1 MVARSFAALPTPRSN
16 SLAKPKIEKTA
27 YVHSF
32 SNIIGDV
39 YIGPNVTIA
48 PGTSISADR
57 GSPFYIGE
65 GTNVQDG
72 VVIHGLEQGRVIGD
86 DQKHYSVWI
95 GKNVSIT
102 HMGLIHGPAYIGDDC
117 FIGFRSTL
125 FNARLGSGCIVMMHA
140 LIQDV
145 EIAPGKYVPSG
156 AVITDQQQADSLPDV
171 QKVDREF
178 ARNVV
183 GTNDTLRSVSLR
195 GKDDAGITPIRN
207 ERSGSYVV
215 SGTNGNK
222 GTSTMNSDRLNSET
236 VEQVRHLLTQGY
248 KIGTEHVDQRR
259 FRTGSWASCSPI
271 DTRSQ
276 REAIA
281 ALEACLTEHEGEYVR
296 LFGIDPKAK
305 RRVLE
310 TIIQRPDGQ
319 ATQSTTKTAKIA
331 TPAASSRGSSSSPVS
346 ADISSQV
353 RNLLAQ
359 GYRVGVEHVDQR
371 RFRTG
376 SWQSCETITSKQ
388 ASDVL
393 AAIEANLSEYAG
405 EYVRLIGIDPKAKRR
420 VLETIIQRPDG
431 PVSQAASSSGATPA
445 TTSNRSSAAVKSS
458 KLSPETIEQVR
469 SLINSGYKIGTE
481 HVDQRRF
488 RTGSWASCSP
498 ITTNRE
504 SEAVAALEDCLANHA
519 GEYVRLFGIEP
530 KAKKRVMETIIQ
542 RPGS

>member
-16 SLAKPKIEKTA
+16 NLAKPKIEKTA

-39 YIGPNVTIA
+39 YIGHNVTIA

-102 HMGLIHGPAYIGDDC
+102 HMTLIHGPAYIGDNC

-125 FNARLGSGCIVMMHA
+125 FNARVGNGCVVMMHA

-171 QKVDREF
+171 QKIDREF

-183 GTNDTLRSVSLR
+183 GINDTLRSGSLR

-207 ERSGSYVV
+207 ELSSSYVV
-215 SGTNGNK
+215 NRTNGTK

-236 VEQVRHLLTQGY
+236 VEQVRYLLAQGY

-281 ALEACLTEHEGEYVR
+281 ALEACLAEHEGEYVR

-310 TIIQRPDGQ
+310 TIIQRPDDQ
-319 ATQSTTKTAKIA
+319 VPQSTTKTAKIA
-331 TPAASSRGSSSSPVS
+331 TPSASSRGGSSSGVS
-346 ADISSQV
+346 ADIASQV

-388 ASDVL
+388 ASEVL
-393 AAIEANLSEYAG
+393 AAIEANLAEYAG

-431 PVSQAASSSGATPA
+431 AVSQPASSSAATPA
-445 TTSNRSSAAVKSS
+445 SSSNRSSAAVTSS
-458 KLSPETIEQVR
+458 KLSPEIVEQVR
-469 SLINSGYKIGTE
+469 NLVNSGYKIGTE

-504 SEAVAALEDCLANHA
+504 SEAIAALEECIANHT

-542 RPGS
+542 RPSS

>member
-1 MVARSFAALPTPRSN
+1 
-16 SLAKPKIEKTA
+16 
-27 YVHSF
+27 
-32 SNIIGDV
+32 
-39 YIGPNVTIA
+39 
-48 PGTSISADR
+48 
-57 GSPFYIGE
+57 
-65 GTNVQDG
+65 
-72 VVIHGLEQGRVIGD
+72 
-86 DQKHYSVWI
+86 
-95 GKNVSIT
+95 
-102 HMGLIHGPAYIGDDC
+102 
-117 FIGFRSTL
+117 
-125 FNARLGSGCIVMMHA
+125 
-140 LIQDV
+140 
-145 EIAPGKYVPSG
+145 
-156 AVITDQQQADSLPDV
+156 
-171 QKVDREF
+171 
-178 ARNVV
+178 
-183 GTNDTLRSVSLR
+183 
-195 GKDDAGITPIRN
+195 
-207 ERSGSYVV
+207 
-215 SGTNGNK
+215 
-222 GTSTMNSDRLNSET
+222 MNSDRLNSET

-281 ALEACLTEHEGEYVR
+281 ALESCLAEHEGEYVR

-310 TIIQRPDGQ
+310 TIIQRPDDQ
-319 ATQSTTKTAKIA
+319 VPQSTTKTARIA
-331 TPAASSRGSSSSPVS
+331 TPSASSRGGSSSGMS
-346 ADISSQV
+346 ADISEQV

-393 AAIEANLSEYAG
+393 AAIEANLAEYAG

-445 TTSNRSSAAVKSS
+445 TTSNRSSAAVTSS

>member
-1 MVARSFAALPTPRSN
+1 
-16 SLAKPKIEKTA
+16 
-27 YVHSF
+27 
-32 SNIIGDV
+32 
-39 YIGPNVTIA
+39 
-48 PGTSISADR
+48 
-57 GSPFYIGE
+57 
-65 GTNVQDG
+65 
-72 VVIHGLEQGRVIGD
+72 
-86 DQKHYSVWI
+86 
-95 GKNVSIT
+95 
-102 HMGLIHGPAYIGDDC
+102 
-117 FIGFRSTL
+117 
-125 FNARLGSGCIVMMHA
+125 
-140 LIQDV
+140 
-145 EIAPGKYVPSG
+145 
-156 AVITDQQQADSLPDV
+156 
-171 QKVDREF
+171 
-178 ARNVV
+178 
-183 GTNDTLRSVSLR
+183 
-195 GKDDAGITPIRN
+195 
-207 ERSGSYVV
+207 
-215 SGTNGNK
+215 
-222 GTSTMNSDRLNSET
+222 MNSDRLNSET
-236 VEQVRHLLTQGY
+236 VEQVRYLLTQGY

-310 TIIQRPDGQ
+310 TIIQRPDDQ
-319 ATQSTTKTAKIA
+319 AAQSTTKTAKIS
-331 TPAASSRGSSSSPVS
+331 TPSASSRGGFSSGMS
-346 ADISSQV
+346 ADIASQV

-405 EYVRLIGIDPKAKRR
+405 EYVRVIGIDPKAKRR
-420 VLETIIQRPDG
+420 VLEAIIQRPDG
-431 PVSQAASSSGATPA
+431 PVFQAASSSGATPA
-445 TTSNRSSAAVKSS
+445 TTSNRSSAAVTSS
-458 KLSPETIEQVR
+458 KLSSETIEQVR

-498 ITTNRE
+498 ITTDRE
-504 SEAVAALEDCLANHA
+504 SEAVAALEECMANHA

-530 KAKKRVMETIIQ
+530 KARKRVMETIIQ